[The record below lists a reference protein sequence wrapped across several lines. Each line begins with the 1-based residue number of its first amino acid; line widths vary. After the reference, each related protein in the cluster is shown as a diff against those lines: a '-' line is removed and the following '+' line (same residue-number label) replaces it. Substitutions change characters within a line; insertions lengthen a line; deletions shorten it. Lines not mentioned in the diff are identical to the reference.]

1 MALLNIIL
9 IYSLRNYF
17 KISLKKI
24 INLEIEKIFRIKQ
37 DEIQNASL
45 LDLINSEIEKI
56 EANKYQRDLIDEE
69 IQNLE
74 NNQVASVI
82 NVIFITF

>member
-24 INLEIEKIFRIKQ
+24 INLEIEKI
-37 DEIQNASL
+37 
-45 LDLINSEIEKI
+45 
-56 EANKYQRDLIDEE
+56 EANKYQRDLLDEE